1 MRACVRACVCVCV
14 PGCSCVRAFVSN
26 CVYVLQYVLI
36 GLLLSYFPKQLCA
49 ERVVVE
55 RCAIVWRTVCWR
67 LGNYV
72 ENVYIDSIE

>member
-1 MRACVRACVCVCV
+1 MHVCMCVCVYVCLV
-14 PGCSCVRAFVSN
+14 VHVCERLYPT
-26 CVYVLQYVLI
+26 VYVLQYVLI